1 MIVDTAA
8 STSLLNLQNK
18 RILLGLSGG
27 IAAYKGAELC
37 RLLVGA
43 GAQVQVVMTP
53 GAQEF
58 ITPLTLQALSGNR
71 VHTELLDPAAE
82 AAMGHIELARW
93 ADFILVAPASANFM
107 ARLAHGEASDLL
119 TAVCL
124 ARRGPLAVA
133 PAMNQAMWSNAATQ
147 QNLQRLQAN
156 GIQLFGPGSG
166 EQACGDV
173 GFGRLLEPA
182 QLLHLAAGQFETG
195 VLAGQRVVITAGPT
209 REAIDPVR
217 YLSNHSSGKMGY
229 AIAEAAIEAGAQVTL
244 ISGPTA
250 LTPPARC
257 QVIAVTSAQEMLEAC
272 QAQACDIF
280 IGVAAVADYRIAEPA
295 TQKLKKTQ
303 ESLTLSLVRNPDI
316 LATMASNTPRPFCVG
331 FAAETQGLES
341 YAMQKLQTKKLDMI
355 IANDAVTTFG
365 QDDAA
370 VIAFWPDGS
379 QTLPAASK
387 SQLARQIIGLISSQM
402 QGQ

>member
-1 MIVDTAA
+1 MTLDAIA
-8 STSLLNLQNK
+8 SNTLLNLQNK
-18 RILLGLSGG
+18 HILLGLSGG

-71 VHTELLDPAAE
+71 VHTALLDTAAE

-93 ADFILVAPASANFM
+93 ADFVLVAPASANFM

-124 ARRGPLAVA
+124 ARRCPLAVA
-133 PAMNQAMWSNAATQ
+133 PAMNQAMWSNTATQ

-156 GIQLFGPGSG
+156 DIQLFGPGSG
-166 EQACGDV
+166 EQACGDI
-173 GFGRLLEPA
+173 GLGRLLEPA
-182 QLLHLAAGQFETG
+182 QLLQMLAAQFATG
-195 VLAGQRVVITAGPT
+195 LLAGKRITITAGPT

-257 QVIAVTSAQEMLEAC
+257 TVVSITSAQDMLEAC

-295 TQKLKKTQ
+295 AQKLKKTH

-316 LATMASNTPRPFCVG
+316 LATMASSNPRPFCVG
-331 FAAETQGLES
+331 FAAETEGLEH
-341 YAMQKLQTKKLDMI
+341 YAVQKLQAKQLDMI
-355 IANDAVTTFG
+355 IANDAVSTFG

-379 QTLPAASK
+379 QSLPAASK
-387 SQLARQIIGLISSQM
+387 AQLARQIIRLISTRL